1 MDDYTKILPKML
13 SGDELV
19 KTLSIV
25 PKYEEVKNMD
35 VGEKLIALSNL
46 YDIYIP
52 SKMSI
57 EIYNKLYLSLYH
69 SLKKKSSKFASQQRY
84 ENYKRF
90 LTGNSNSIIGGSDS
104 FTIIGSSGIGKSTA
118 VNRAVDVIVENCK
131 FDCNLFLYRKDRL
144 WRSLELKNAR
154 TEAGTTTRRFLD

>member
-46 YDIYIP
+46 YD
-52 SKMSI
+52 
-57 EIYNKLYLSLYH
+57 
-69 SLKKKSSKFASQQRY
+69 
-84 ENYKRF
+84 
-90 LTGNSNSIIGGSDS
+90 
-104 FTIIGSSGIGKSTA
+104 
-118 VNRAVDVIVENCK
+118 
-131 FDCNLFLYRKDRL
+131 
-144 WRSLELKNAR
+144 
-154 TEAGTTTRRFLD
+154 